1 VIMKTKRKY
10 SWVFRYCDVLNGKAC
25 YRLYHKLTVDDVDF
39 LADKFCKANSDYRL
53 DVFRLRLRKRN
64 ASG

>member
-1 VIMKTKRKY
+1 MKTKRKY
-10 SWVFRYCDVLNGKAC
+10 SWVFRYSDVMNGKAC

-39 LADKFCKANSDYRL
+39 LTDEFCKANSDYRL
-53 DVFRLRLRKRN
+53 DVFKLRFHKRN